1 MDGRCVQIGAST
13 ETEQKEK
20 KLRYE
25 DAINAVRAAIE
36 TGYVPGGGVT
46 YLALSTDQ
54 FRKKVLDAVEQTA
67 REEMKGVDE
76 STGEEFQVVGKF
88 RLTSTSALWICF

>member
-1 MDGRCVQIGAST
+1 MQIGAST

-46 YLALSTDQ
+46 YLALSTEQ

-76 STGEEFQVVGKF
+76 STGEEFQVVGKLP
-88 RLTSTSALWICF
+88 LTSYENS